1 MMKTK
6 NNYIVGLLL
15 MALLT
20 ACSTTSGL
28 QEDEVLYTG
37 IKKIRVEDKQ
47 NTYAESVALTEVEA
61 ALAYAPNSSFMGS
74 SSMRFPISIGLWI
87 YNKYVNNRKNGFSRW
102 MFDTF
107 STTPITMTMVNPETR
122 VKVAT
127 NTLQNYGY
135 FQGNVTYDILPQKNP
150 KKAKISY
157 NIKLGEPYL
166 IDSIE
171 YIFPAQ
177 QDSIVRATAN
187 ESYLK
192 QEGQFSVVDLQLEK
206 ERLTNEFR
214 NQGYYFYRPDYI
226 RYIAD
231 SMMVPQ
237 KVQLLV
243 AQDYDTPER
252 AQHKWYIGN
261 ISTYIRTRQKGEEGR
276 PMAFSD
282 STDLRGLKIVWTG
295 DKNPISPRV
304 IFRNF
309 RFWRRQEFSQS
320 KMEETLANLSN
331 MQIFSRLQ
339 FTCTPRDTTSTCD
352 TLDVRLDVSM
362 DQSIEAEFDF
372 NITQKSNSQI
382 GPNATIL
389 LSKRNAFGHGETFS
403 LKLKGSYEWL
413 TKGAQMMSEQD
424 QINSYEAGAGVA
436 ITYPWLAFPGLSKKR
451 FRYPTSTSFKFDFD
465 HLNRSGYYRLLS
477 FNAEATYAFQ
487 TSKSFIHRVTPL
499 SLTYDRLEHT
509 TEKFDSIAMQNRA
522 LLVSLEDQ
530 FIPAMQYVL
539 TYNNNWDTH
548 RRFNTWM
555 ELSFKESS
563 NIIAGVST
571 LMGWRKFND
580 KDRKMFSTPY
590 SQFLK
595 LSLDLRNKYKL
606 TDKSLLATR
615 LYAGAMWSY
624 GNSTFAPY
632 SEMFYVGGANDIRAF
647 AARAIGPGSY
657 HDPKG
662 HSTYLDQSG
671 DLKLEANI
679 EYRFHLVS
687 NLHGALFLDAGNVWL
702 LSEDYWHVGGKL
714 WDGGFFKKIA
724 LGTGFGFR
732 YDLEFLVLRF
742 DLGIGIH
749 APYDTGKS
757 SYYNMPKF
765 WDSLGF
771 HFAVGY
777 PF

>member
-1 MMKTK
+1 MIRSSK
-6 NNYIVGLLL
+6 YIIYLV
-15 MALLT
+15 ALSILT

-37 IKKIRVEDKQ
+37 IKKIRVEDKK

-74 SSMRFPISIGLWI
+74 SSIRFPISVGLWV
-87 YNKYVNNRKNGFSRW
+87 YNKYVNNHKSGFSKW

-107 STTPITMTMVNPETR
+107 STTPVTLTMVNPETR
-122 VKVAT
+122 VQVAT

-135 FQGNVTYDILPQKNP
+135 FQGKVSYDIVPHKNP
-150 KKAKISY
+150 KKAKINY
-157 NIKLGEPYL
+157 TIKLGEPYTFDT
-166 IDSIE
+166 IVWN
-171 YIFPAQ
+171 FPER
-177 QDSIVRATAN
+177 QDSVVRATADN
-187 ESYLK
+187 SYLK
-192 QEGQFSVVDLQLEK
+192 DEGQFSVADLQMEK

-261 ISTYIRTRQKGEEGR
+261 ISTYIRTRQGGTESR
-276 PMAFSD
+276 RTAFTD

-304 IFRNF
+304 MFRNF

-320 KMEETLANLSN
+320 KLEETLANLSN
-331 MQIFSRLQ
+331 MKIFSRLQ
-339 FTCTPRDTTSTCD
+339 FTCTPRDTTQTCD
-352 TLDVRLDVSM
+352 TLDVRLDVTM
-362 DQSIEAEFDF
+362 DQPIEAEFDF

-382 GPNATIL
+382 GPNAAIM
-389 LSKRNAFGHGETFS
+389 LSKRNAFGHGETFA

-413 TKGAQMMSEQD
+413 TKGAQIVKGQD
-424 QINSYEAGAGVA
+424 QINSYEAGAGVS
-436 ITYPWLAFPGLSKKR
+436 ITYPWLVFPGLSKKR
-451 FRYPTSTSFKFDFD
+451 FKYLTTTSFKFDFD

-477 FNAEATYAFQ
+477 FNAEATYTFQ

-509 TEKFDSIAMQNRA
+509 TAKFDSIASKNRA
-522 LLVSLEDQ
+522 LLVSLQDQ
-530 FIPAMQYVL
+530 FIPAMQYVI
-539 TYNNNWDTH
+539 TYDNNWDTH

-555 ELSFKESS
+555 EISFKEAS
-563 NIIAGVST
+563 NLISGVST
-571 LMGWRKFND
+571 FLGKKFD
-580 KDRKMFSTPY
+580 EKGKKMFSSPY

-595 LSLDLRNKYKL
+595 LSFDLRNKYKL

-615 LYAGAMWSY
+615 LYAGALWSY
-624 GNSTFAPY
+624 GNSSYAPY
-632 SEMFYVGGANDIRAF
+632 SELFYVGGANDIRAF
-647 AARAIGPGSY
+647 AARAIGPGRYYDSQ
-657 HDPKG
+657 G
-662 HSTYLDQSG
+662 RGTYLDQAG
-671 DLKLEANI
+671 DFKLEANI
-679 EYRFHLVS
+679 EYRFNLVS
-687 NLHGALFLDAGNVWL
+687 NLHGALFIDAGNVWMLKKEDSHPLGELSSGNL
-702 LSEDYWHVGGKL
+702 LKS
-714 WDGGFFKKIA
+714 IA

-732 YDLEFLVLRF
+732 YDLEFLVLRL

-749 APYDTGKS
+749 APYDTGKK

>member
-1 MMKTK
+1 MIRSSK
-6 NNYIVGLLL
+6 YIIYLV
-15 MALLT
+15 ALSILT

-37 IKKIRVEDKQ
+37 IKKIRVEDKK

-74 SSMRFPISIGLWI
+74 SSIRFPISVGLWV
-87 YNKYVNNRKNGFSRW
+87 YNKYVNNHKSGFSKW

-107 STTPITMTMVNPETR
+107 STTPVTLTMVNPETR
-122 VKVAT
+122 VQVAT

-135 FQGNVTYDILPQKNP
+135 FQGKVSYDIVPHKNP
-150 KKAKISY
+150 KKAKINY
-157 NIKLGEPYL
+157 TIKLGEPYTFDT
-166 IDSIE
+166 IVWN
-171 YIFPAQ
+171 FPER
-177 QDSIVRATAN
+177 QDSVVRATADN
-187 ESYLK
+187 SYLK
-192 QEGQFSVVDLQLEK
+192 DEGQFSVADLQMEK

-261 ISTYIRTRQKGEEGR
+261 ISTYIRTRQGR
-276 PMAFSD
+276 TESRRTAFTD

-304 IFRNF
+304 MFRNF

-320 KMEETLANLSN
+320 KLEETLANLSN
-331 MQIFSRLQ
+331 MKIFSRLQ
-339 FTCTPRDTTSTCD
+339 FTCTPRDTTQTCD
-352 TLDVRLDVSM
+352 TLDVRLDVTM
-362 DQSIEAEFDF
+362 DQPIEAEFDF

-382 GPNATIL
+382 GPNAAIM
-389 LSKRNAFGHGETFS
+389 LSKRNAFGHGETFA

-413 TKGAQMMSEQD
+413 TKGAQIVKGQD
-424 QINSYEAGAGVA
+424 QINSYEAGAGVS
-436 ITYPWLAFPGLSKKR
+436 ITYPWLVFPGLSKKR
-451 FRYPTSTSFKFDFD
+451 FKYPTTTSFKFDFD

-477 FNAEATYAFQ
+477 FNAEATYTFQ

-509 TEKFDSIAMQNRA
+509 TAKFDSIASKNRA
-522 LLVSLEDQ
+522 LLVSLQDQ
-530 FIPAMQYVL
+530 FIPAMQYVI
-539 TYNNNWDTH
+539 TYDNNWDTH

-555 ELSFKESS
+555 EISFKEAS
-563 NIIAGVST
+563 NLISGVST
-571 LMGWRKFND
+571 FLGKKFD
-580 KDRKMFSTPY
+580 EKGKKMFSSPY

-595 LSLDLRNKYKL
+595 LSFDLRNKYKL

-615 LYAGAMWSY
+615 LYAGALWSY
-624 GNSTFAPY
+624 GNSSYAPY
-632 SEMFYVGGANDIRAF
+632 SELFYVGGANDIRAF
-647 AARAIGPGSY
+647 AARAIGPGRYYDSQ
-657 HDPKG
+657 G
-662 HSTYLDQSG
+662 RGTYLDQAG
-671 DLKLEANI
+671 DFKLEANI
-679 EYRFHLVS
+679 EYRFNLVS
-687 NLHGALFLDAGNVWL
+687 NLHGALFIDAGNVWMLKKEDSHPLGELSSGNL
-702 LSEDYWHVGGKL
+702 LKS
-714 WDGGFFKKIA
+714 IA

-732 YDLEFLVLRF
+732 YDLEFLVLRL

-749 APYDTGKS
+749 APYDTGKK

>member
-1 MMKTK
+1 MRKL
-6 NNYIVGLLL
+6 NRHIIFLL
-15 MALLT
+15 AAVLLT

-37 IKKIRVEDKQ
+37 IKKIRVEDKK

-87 YNKYVNNRKNGFSRW
+87 YNKYVNNHKNGFSKW

-107 STTPITMTMVNPETR
+107 STTPITLTMVNPETR
-122 VKVAT
+122 TQVAT

-135 FQGNVTYDILPQKNP
+135 FQGKVTYDIVPHKNP
-150 KKAKISY
+150 KKAKINY
-157 NIKLGEPYL
+157 NIKLGEPYSL
-166 IDSIE
+166 DSIIW
-171 YIFPAQ
+171 YFPER
-177 QDSIVRATAN
+177 QDSIVRATADK
-187 ESYLK
+187 SYLK
-192 QEGQFSVVDLQLEK
+192 EEGQFSVVDLQMEK

-226 RYIAD
+226 NYYAD

-237 KVQLLV
+237 KVRLLV
-243 AQDYDTPER
+243 AQDLDTPER

-261 ISTYIRTRQKGEEGR
+261 ISTYIRTRQGGAEGR
-276 PMAFSD
+276 RGAFTD
-282 STDLRGLKIVWTG
+282 SIDLRGQKMVWTG
-295 DKNPISPRV
+295 DKNPISPHV
-304 IFRNF
+304 MFRNF
-309 RFWRRQEFSQS
+309 RFWHRQEFSQS
-320 KMEETLANLSN
+320 KLEETLANLSN
-331 MQIFSRLQ
+331 MQVFSRLQ
-339 FTCTPRDTTSTCD
+339 FTCTPRDTTQTCD
-352 TLDVRLDVSM
+352 TLDVRLDVTM
-362 DQSIEAEFDF
+362 DQPIEAEFDF

-382 GPNATIL
+382 GPNAAIT
-389 LSKRNAFGHGETFS
+389 LSKRNAFGHGETFA

-413 TKGAQMMSEQD
+413 TKGAQTVKGQD
-424 QINSYEAGAGVA
+424 QINSYDAGAGVS
-436 ITYPWLAFPGLSKKR
+436 ITYPWLVFPGLSKKR
-451 FRYPTSTSFKFDFD
+451 FKYPTTTSFKFDFD

-509 TEKFDSIAMQNRA
+509 TAKFDSIALQNRA
-522 LLVSLEDQ
+522 LLISLQDQ
-530 FIPAMQYVL
+530 FIPAMQYIL
-539 TYNNNWDTH
+539 TCDNNWDTH

-555 ELSFKESS
+555 EISMKESS
-563 NIIAGVST
+563 NLIGGIST
-571 LMGWRKFND
+571 LVGWKKFD
-580 KDRKMFSTPY
+580 EKGKKMFSSPY

-595 LSLDLRNKYKL
+595 LSFDLRNKYKL

-615 LYAGAMWSY
+615 LYAGALWSY
-624 GNSTFAPY
+624 GNSSYAPY
-632 SEMFYVGGANDIRAF
+632 SELFYVGGANDIRAF
-647 AARAIGPGSY
+647 AARSIGPGRY
-657 HDPKG
+657 YDYQG
-662 HSTYLDQSG
+662 RGTYLDQAG

-679 EYRFHLVS
+679 EYRFNLVS
-687 NLHGALFLDAGNVWL
+687 NLHGALFLDAGNVWML
-702 LSEDYWHVGGKL
+702 KKDDSHPSGELSSGNFLKS
-714 WDGGFFKKIA
+714 IA

-732 YDLEFLVLRF
+732 YDLEFLVLRL

-749 APYDTGKS
+749 APYDTGKNN
-757 SYYNMPKF
+757 YYNIPKF
-765 WDSLGF
+765 KDSLGL

>member
-6 NNYIVGLLL
+6 NNYIVGLLM

-74 SSMRFPISIGLWI
+74 SSMRFPISIGLWV
-87 YNKYVNNRKNGFSRW
+87 YNKYVNNHKNGFSRW

-135 FQGNVTYDILPQKNP
+135 FQGDVSYDILPQKNP
-150 KKAKISY
+150 KKAKINY
-157 NIKLGEPYL
+157 NIKLGEPYM
-166 IDSIE
+166 IDTIE

-187 ESYLK
+187 ESFIK

-261 ISTYIRTRQKGEEGR
+261 ISTYIRTRQGGGEGR
-276 PMAFSD
+276 PMEFSD
-282 STDLRGLKIVWTG
+282 STDLRGLKIAWTG

-320 KMEETLANLSN
+320 KLEETLANLSN
-331 MQIFSRLQ
+331 MQVFSRLQ

-352 TLDVRLDVSM
+352 TLDVRLDVTM

-389 LSKRNAFGHGETFS
+389 LSKRNAFGHGETFA

-413 TKGAQMMSEQD
+413 TKGAQMMAGQD
-424 QINSYEAGAGVA
+424 QINSYEAGAGVS

-451 FRYPTSTSFKFDFD
+451 FRYSTSTSFKFDFD

-487 TSKSFIHRVTPL
+487 TSKSFLHRVTPL

-509 TEKFDSIAMQNRA
+509 TAKFDSIAIQNRA

-563 NIIAGVST
+563 NLIAGIST

-580 KDRKMFSTPY
+580 KERKMFSTPY

-624 GNSTFAPY
+624 GNSSYAPY

-687 NLHGALFLDAGNVWL
+687 NLHGALFLDAGNVWI

-749 APYDTGKS
+749 APYDTGKT

>member
-1 MMKTK
+1 M
-6 NNYIVGLLL
+6 

-74 SSMRFPISIGLWI
+74 SSTRFPISIGLWV

-135 FQGNVTYDILPQKNP
+135 FQGDVSYDILPQKNP
-150 KKAKISY
+150 KKAKINY
-157 NIKLGEPYL
+157 NIKLGEPYM
-166 IDSIE
+166 IDTIE

-187 ESYLK
+187 ESFIK

-261 ISTYIRTRQKGEEGR
+261 ISTYIRTRQKGDEGR
-276 PMAFSD
+276 TMEFSD
-282 STDLRGLKIVWTG
+282 STDLRGLKIAWTG

-320 KMEETLANLSN
+320 KLEETLANLSN
-331 MQIFSRLQ
+331 MQVFSRLQ

-352 TLDVRLDVSM
+352 TLDVRLDVTM

-389 LSKRNAFGHGETFS
+389 LSKRNAFGHGETFA

-413 TKGAQMMSEQD
+413 TKGAQMMAGQD
-424 QINSYEAGAGVA
+424 QINSYEAGAGVS

-487 TSKSFIHRVTPL
+487 TSKSFTHLVTPL

-509 TEKFDSIAMQNRA
+509 TAKFDSIAIQNRA

-563 NIIAGVST
+563 NLIAGIST

-580 KDRKMFSTPY
+580 KERKMFSTPY

-624 GNSTFAPY
+624 GNSSYAPY

-687 NLHGALFLDAGNVWL
+687 NLHGALFLDAGNVWI

-749 APYDTGKS
+749 APYDTGKT

>member
-1 MMKTK
+1 M
-6 NNYIVGLLL
+6 
-15 MALLT
+15 
-20 ACSTTSGL
+20 
-28 QEDEVLYTG
+28 E
-37 IKKIRVEDKQ
+37 
-47 NTYAESVALTEVEA
+47 
-61 ALAYAPNSSFMGS
+61 
-74 SSMRFPISIGLWI
+74 
-87 YNKYVNNRKNGFSRW
+87 
-102 MFDTF
+102 
-107 STTPITMTMVNPETR
+107 
-122 VKVAT
+122 
-127 NTLQNYGY
+127 
-135 FQGNVTYDILPQKNP
+135 
-150 KKAKISY
+150 
-157 NIKLGEPYL
+157 
-166 IDSIE
+166 
-171 YIFPAQ
+171 
-177 QDSIVRATAN
+177 
-187 ESYLK
+187 
-192 QEGQFSVVDLQLEK
+192 
-206 ERLTNEFR
+206 
-214 NQGYYFYRPDYI
+214 
-226 RYIAD
+226 
-231 SMMVPQ
+231 
-237 KVQLLV
+237 
-243 AQDYDTPER
+243 
-252 AQHKWYIGN
+252 
-261 ISTYIRTRQKGEEGR
+261 
-276 PMAFSD
+276 FSD
-282 STDLRGLKIVWTG
+282 STDLRGLKIAWTG

-320 KMEETLANLSN
+320 KLEETLANLSN
-331 MQIFSRLQ
+331 MQVFSRLQ

-352 TLDVRLDVSM
+352 TLDVRLDVTM

-389 LSKRNAFGHGETFS
+389 LSKRNAFGHGETFA

-413 TKGAQMMSEQD
+413 TKGAQMMAGQD
-424 QINSYEAGAGVA
+424 QINSYEAGAGVS

-487 TSKSFIHRVTPL
+487 TSKSFTHRVTPL

-509 TEKFDSIAMQNRA
+509 TAKFDSIAIQNRA

-563 NIIAGVST
+563 NLIAGVST

-580 KDRKMFSTPY
+580 KERKMFSTPY

-624 GNSTFAPY
+624 GNSSYAPY

-687 NLHGALFLDAGNVWL
+687 NLHGALFLDAGNVWI

-749 APYDTGKS
+749 APYDTGKT

>member
-1 MMKTK
+1 MIRSSK
-6 NNYIVGLLL
+6 YIIYLV
-15 MALLT
+15 ALSILT

-37 IKKIRVEDKQ
+37 IKKIRVEDKK

-74 SSMRFPISIGLWI
+74 SSIRFPISVGLWV
-87 YNKYVNNRKNGFSRW
+87 YNKYVNNHKSGFSKW

-107 STTPITMTMVNPETR
+107 STTPVTLTMVNPETR
-122 VKVAT
+122 VQVAT

-135 FQGNVTYDILPQKNP
+135 FQGKVSYDIVPHKNP
-150 KKAKISY
+150 KKAKINY
-157 NIKLGEPYL
+157 TIKLGEPYTFDT
-166 IDSIE
+166 IVWN
-171 YIFPAQ
+171 FPER
-177 QDSIVRATAN
+177 QDSVVRATADN
-187 ESYLK
+187 SHLK
-192 QEGQFSVVDLQLEK
+192 DEGQFSVADLQMEK

-261 ISTYIRTRQKGEEGR
+261 ISTYIRTRQGGTESR
-276 PMAFSD
+276 RTAFTD

-304 IFRNF
+304 MFRNF

-320 KMEETLANLSN
+320 KLEETLANLSN
-331 MQIFSRLQ
+331 MKIFSRLQ
-339 FTCTPRDTTSTCD
+339 FTCTPRDTTQTCD
-352 TLDVRLDVSM
+352 TLDVRLDVTM
-362 DQSIEAEFDF
+362 DQPIEAEFDF

-382 GPNATIL
+382 GPNAAIM
-389 LSKRNAFGHGETFS
+389 LSKRNAFGHGETFA

-413 TKGAQMMSEQD
+413 TKGAQIVKGQD
-424 QINSYEAGAGVA
+424 QINSYEAGAGVS
-436 ITYPWLAFPGLSKKR
+436 ITYPWLVFPGLSKKR
-451 FRYPTSTSFKFDFD
+451 FKYPTTTSFKFDFD

-477 FNAEATYAFQ
+477 FNAEATYTFQ

-509 TEKFDSIAMQNRA
+509 TAKFDSIASKNRA
-522 LLVSLEDQ
+522 LLVSLQDQ
-530 FIPAMQYVL
+530 FIPAMQYVI
-539 TYNNNWDTH
+539 TYDNNWDTH

-555 ELSFKESS
+555 EISFKEAS
-563 NIIAGVST
+563 NLISGVST
-571 LMGWRKFND
+571 FLGKKFD
-580 KDRKMFSTPY
+580 EKGKKMFSSPY

-595 LSLDLRNKYKL
+595 LSFDLRNKYKL

-615 LYAGAMWSY
+615 LYAGALWSY
-624 GNSTFAPY
+624 GNSSYAPY
-632 SEMFYVGGANDIRAF
+632 SELFYVGGANDIRAF
-647 AARAIGPGSY
+647 AARAIGPGRYYDSQ
-657 HDPKG
+657 G
-662 HSTYLDQSG
+662 RGTYLDQAG
-671 DLKLEANI
+671 DFKLEANI
-679 EYRFHLVS
+679 EYRFNLVS
-687 NLHGALFLDAGNVWL
+687 NLHGALFIDAGNVWMLKKEDSHPLGELSSGNL
-702 LSEDYWHVGGKL
+702 LKS
-714 WDGGFFKKIA
+714 IA

-732 YDLEFLVLRF
+732 YDLEFLVLRL

-749 APYDTGKS
+749 APYDTGKK

>member
-1 MMKTK
+1 MKK
-6 NNYIVGLLL
+6 LNKYIIGLYLL
-15 MALLT
+15 VVFT

-37 IKKIRVEDKQ
+37 IKKISVEDKK
-47 NTYAESVALTEVEA
+47 NTYDESVALTEVEA

-74 SSMRFPISIGLWI
+74 SSKRFPISIGLWI
-87 YNKYVNNRKNGFSRW
+87 YNKYVNNHKSGFSKW
-102 MFDTF
+102 LFDTF
-107 STTPITMTMVNPETR
+107 STTPVTLTMVNPATR
-122 VKVAT
+122 AQVAT

-135 FQGNVTYDILPQKNP
+135 FQGKVSYDIVQQKNP
-150 KKAKISY
+150 KKAKINY
-157 NIKLGEPYL
+157 NIKLGEPYAL
-166 IDSIE
+166 DTIIYE
-171 YIFPAQ
+171 FPDQ
-177 QDSIVRATAN
+177 LDSIVRTTAN
-187 ESYLK
+187 NSYLK
-192 QEGQFSVVDLQLEK
+192 DEGQFSVVDLQLEK

-231 SMMVPQ
+231 SIMVPQ

-261 ISTYIRTRQKGEEGR
+261 ISTYIRTRQKGKDGYN
-276 PMAFSD
+276 MYFND
-282 STDLRGLKIVWTG
+282 STDLRGLKIAWTG

-304 IFRNF
+304 MFRNF

-320 KMEETLANLSN
+320 KLEETLANLSN
-331 MQIFSRLQ
+331 MQVFSRLQ
-339 FTCTPRDTTSTCD
+339 FTCTPRDTTQTCD

-382 GPNATIL
+382 GPNATVQ
-389 LSKRNAFGHGETFS
+389 LSKRNAFGHGETFA

-413 TKGAQMMSEQD
+413 TKGAQMMTGQD
-424 QINSYEAGAGVA
+424 QINSYEAGAGVS
-436 ITYPWLAFPGLSKKR
+436 ITYPWLAFPGLNKKR

-477 FNAEATYAFQ
+477 FNAEATYAFK
-487 TSKSFIHRVTPL
+487 TSKSFTHRMTPL

-555 ELSFKESS
+555 EVSFKESS
-563 NIIAGVST
+563 NLIGGVST
-571 LMGWRKFND
+571 LMGWKKFND
-580 KDRKMFSTPY
+580 KEKKMFSTPY

-595 LSLDLRNKYKL
+595 LSFDLRNKYKL
-606 TDKSLLATR
+606 TDRSLLATR
-615 LYAGAMWSY
+615 LYAGVLWSY
-624 GNSTFAPY
+624 GNSSYAPY
-632 SEMFYVGGANDIRAF
+632 SEMYYAGGANDIRAF

-657 HDPKG
+657 HDTQG
-662 HSTYLDQSG
+662 RSTYLDQSG

-687 NLHGALFLDAGNVWL
+687 NLQGALFLDAGNVWV
-702 LSEDYWHVGGKL
+702 LSEDYWHPGGKL
-714 WDGGFFKKIA
+714 WDGGFFKSIA

-732 YDLEFLVLRF
+732 YDLEFLVLRL

-749 APYDTGKS
+749 APYDTGKR

-765 WDSLGF
+765 WDSLGL

>member
-1 MMKTK
+1 MRTK
-6 NNYIVGLLL
+6 SNYIIGILL
-15 MALLT
+15 MALMT

-37 IKKIRVEDKQ
+37 IKKIRVEDKK

-74 SSMRFPISIGLWI
+74 SSMRFPICIGLWV
-87 YNKYVNNRKNGFSRW
+87 YNKYVNNHKSGFSKW
-102 MFDTF
+102 MFDAF

-122 VKVAT
+122 VQVAT

-135 FQGNVTYDILPQKNP
+135 FQGKVSYEILPQKNP
-150 KKAKISY
+150 KKAKINY
-157 NIKLGEPYL
+157 TIKLGEPYTL
-166 IDSIE
+166 DSIV
-171 YIFPAQ
+171 YLFPER
-177 QDSIVRATAN
+177 QDSIVQATTHQ
-187 ESYLK
+187 SYLK
-192 QEGQFSVVDLQLEK
+192 DEGQFSVPDLQLEK
-206 ERLTNEFR
+206 ERLTSEFR

-226 RYIAD
+226 NYYAD

-237 KVQLLV
+237 KVKLLV
-243 AQDYDTPER
+243 AQDLDTPER

-261 ISTYIRTRQKGEEGR
+261 ISTYIRTRQGGSEGR
-276 PMAFSD
+276 WAAFSD

-304 IFRNF
+304 MFRNF

-320 KMEETLANLSN
+320 KLEETLANLSN

-339 FTCTPRDTTSTCD
+339 FTCTPRDTTQMCD
-352 TLDVRLDVSM
+352 TLDVRLDVTM
-362 DQSIEAEFDF
+362 DQPIEAEFDF

-382 GPNATIL
+382 GPNAAIL
-389 LSKRNAFGHGETFS
+389 LSKRNAFGHGETFT

-413 TKGAQMMSEQD
+413 TKGAQVVKGQD
-424 QINSYEAGAGVA
+424 QINSYDAGAGVS
-436 ITYPWLAFPGLSKKR
+436 ITYPWLVFPGLNKKR

-487 TSKSFIHRVTPL
+487 TSRSFIHRVTPL

-509 TEKFDSIAMQNRA
+509 TAKFDSIASQNRA
-522 LLVSLEDQ
+522 LLVSLQDQ
-530 FIPAMQYVL
+530 FIPAMQYTL
-539 TYNNNWDTH
+539 IYDNNWDIH

-555 ELSFKESS
+555 EVSVKESS
-563 NIIAGVST
+563 NLIGGVST
-571 LMGWRKFND
+571 LMGWKKFD
-580 KDRKMFSTPY
+580 EKGKKMFSSPY

-595 LSLDLRNKYKL
+595 LTFDLRNKYKL
-606 TDKSLLATR
+606 TDKSLIATR
-615 LYAGAMWSY
+615 LYAGALWSY
-624 GNSTFAPY
+624 GNSSFAPY
-632 SEMFYVGGANDIRAF
+632 SELFYVGGANDIRAF
-647 AARAIGPGSY
+647 AARAIGPGRY
-657 HDPKG
+657 YDYQG
-662 HSTYLDQSG
+662 RGTYLDQAG

-679 EYRFHLVS
+679 EYRFNLVS
-687 NLHGALFLDAGNVWL
+687 NLHGALFLDAGNVWMLRRDDGHPSGDFRSGSL
-702 LSEDYWHVGGKL
+702 LNS
-714 WDGGFFKKIA
+714 IA

-732 YDLEFLVLRF
+732 YDLEFLVLRL
-742 DLGIGIH
+742 DLGIGLH

>member
-1 MMKTK
+1 MIRSSK
-6 NNYIVGLLL
+6 YIIYLV
-15 MALLT
+15 ALSILT

-37 IKKIRVEDKQ
+37 IKKIRVEDKK

-74 SSMRFPISIGLWI
+74 SSIRFPISVGLWV
-87 YNKYVNNRKNGFSRW
+87 YNKYVNNHKSGFSKW

-107 STTPITMTMVNPETR
+107 STTPVTLTMVNPETR
-122 VKVAT
+122 VQVAT

-135 FQGNVTYDILPQKNP
+135 FQGKVSYDIVPHKNP
-150 KKAKISY
+150 KKAKINY
-157 NIKLGEPYL
+157 TIKLGEPYTFDT
-166 IDSIE
+166 IVWN
-171 YIFPAQ
+171 FPER
-177 QDSIVRATAN
+177 QDSVVRATADN
-187 ESYLK
+187 SYLK
-192 QEGQFSVVDLQLEK
+192 DEGQFSVADLQMEK

-261 ISTYIRTRQKGEEGR
+261 ISTYIRTRQGGTESR
-276 PMAFSD
+276 RTAFTD

-304 IFRNF
+304 MFRNF

-320 KMEETLANLSN
+320 KLEETLANLSN
-331 MQIFSRLQ
+331 MKIFSRLQ
-339 FTCTPRDTTSTCD
+339 FTCTPRDTTQTCD
-352 TLDVRLDVSM
+352 TLDVRLDVTM
-362 DQSIEAEFDF
+362 DQPIEAEFDF

-382 GPNATIL
+382 GPNAAIM
-389 LSKRNAFGHGETFS
+389 LSKRNAFGHGETFA

-413 TKGAQMMSEQD
+413 TKGAQIVKGQD
-424 QINSYEAGAGVA
+424 QINSYEAGAGVS
-436 ITYPWLAFPGLSKKR
+436 ITYPWLVFPGLSKKR
-451 FRYPTSTSFKFDFD
+451 FKYPTTTSFKFDFD

-477 FNAEATYAFQ
+477 FNAEATYTFQ

-509 TEKFDSIAMQNRA
+509 TAKFDSIASKNRA
-522 LLVSLEDQ
+522 LLVSLQDQ
-530 FIPAMQYVL
+530 FIPAMQYVI
-539 TYNNNWDTH
+539 TYDNNWDTH

-555 ELSFKESS
+555 EITFKEAS
-563 NIIAGVST
+563 NLISGVST
-571 LMGWRKFND
+571 FLGKKFD
-580 KDRKMFSTPY
+580 KKGKKMFSSPY

-595 LSLDLRNKYKL
+595 LSFDLRNKYKL

-615 LYAGAMWSY
+615 LYAGALWSY
-624 GNSTFAPY
+624 GNSSYAPY
-632 SEMFYVGGANDIRAF
+632 SELFYVGGANDIRAF
-647 AARAIGPGSY
+647 AARAIGPGRYYDSQ
-657 HDPKG
+657 G
-662 HSTYLDQSG
+662 RGTYLDQAG
-671 DLKLEANI
+671 DFKLEANI
-679 EYRFHLVS
+679 EYRFNLVS
-687 NLHGALFLDAGNVWL
+687 NLHGALFIDAGNVWMLKKEDSHPLGELSSGNL
-702 LSEDYWHVGGKL
+702 LKS
-714 WDGGFFKKIA
+714 IA

-732 YDLEFLVLRF
+732 YDLEFLVLRL

-749 APYDTGKS
+749 APYDTGKK

>member
-1 MMKTK
+1 MIRRSK
-6 NNYIVGLLL
+6 YIIYLV
-15 MALLT
+15 ALSILT

-37 IKKIRVEDKQ
+37 IKKIRVEDKK

-74 SSMRFPISIGLWI
+74 SSIRFPISVGLWV
-87 YNKYVNNRKNGFSRW
+87 YNKYVNNHKSGFSKW

-107 STTPITMTMVNPETR
+107 STTPVTLTMVNPETR
-122 VKVAT
+122 VQVAT

-135 FQGNVTYDILPQKNP
+135 FQGKVSYDIVPHKNP
-150 KKAKISY
+150 KKAKINY
-157 NIKLGEPYL
+157 TIKLGEPYTFDT
-166 IDSIE
+166 IVWN
-171 YIFPAQ
+171 FPER
-177 QDSIVRATAN
+177 QDSVVRATADN
-187 ESYLK
+187 SYLK
-192 QEGQFSVVDLQLEK
+192 DEGQFSVADLQMEK

-261 ISTYIRTRQKGEEGR
+261 ISTYIRTRQGGTESR
-276 PMAFSD
+276 RTAFTD

-304 IFRNF
+304 MFRNF

-320 KMEETLANLSN
+320 KLEETLANLSN
-331 MQIFSRLQ
+331 MKIFSRLQ
-339 FTCTPRDTTSTCD
+339 FTCTPRDTTQTCD
-352 TLDVRLDVSM
+352 TLDVRLDVTM
-362 DQSIEAEFDF
+362 DQPIEAEFDF

-382 GPNATIL
+382 GPNAAIM
-389 LSKRNAFGHGETFS
+389 LSKRNAFGHGETFA

-413 TKGAQMMSEQD
+413 TKGAQIVKGQD
-424 QINSYEAGAGVA
+424 QINSYEAGAGVS
-436 ITYPWLAFPGLSKKR
+436 ITYPWLVFPGLSKKR
-451 FRYPTSTSFKFDFD
+451 FKYPTTTSFKFDFD

-477 FNAEATYAFQ
+477 FNAEATYTFQ

-509 TEKFDSIAMQNRA
+509 TAKFDSIASKNRA
-522 LLVSLEDQ
+522 LLVSLQDQ
-530 FIPAMQYVL
+530 FIPAMQYVI
-539 TYNNNWDTH
+539 TYDNNWDTH

-555 ELSFKESS
+555 EISFKEAS
-563 NIIAGVST
+563 NLISGVST
-571 LMGWRKFND
+571 FLGKKFD
-580 KDRKMFSTPY
+580 KKGKKMFSSPY

-595 LSLDLRNKYKL
+595 LSFDLRNKYKL

-615 LYAGAMWSY
+615 LYAGALWSY
-624 GNSTFAPY
+624 GNSSYAPY
-632 SEMFYVGGANDIRAF
+632 SELFYVGGANDIRAF
-647 AARAIGPGSY
+647 AARAIGPGRYYDSQ
-657 HDPKG
+657 G
-662 HSTYLDQSG
+662 RGTYLDQAG
-671 DLKLEANI
+671 DFKLEANI
-679 EYRFHLVS
+679 EYRFNLVS
-687 NLHGALFLDAGNVWL
+687 NLHGALFIDAGNVWMLKKEDSHPLGELSSGNL
-702 LSEDYWHVGGKL
+702 LKS
-714 WDGGFFKKIA
+714 IA

-732 YDLEFLVLRF
+732 YDLEFLVLRL

-749 APYDTGKS
+749 APYDTGKK

>member
-1 MMKTK
+1 MIRSSK
-6 NNYIVGLLL
+6 YIIYLV
-15 MALLT
+15 ALSILT

-37 IKKIRVEDKQ
+37 IKKIRVEDKK

-74 SSMRFPISIGLWI
+74 SSIRFPISVGLWV
-87 YNKYVNNRKNGFSRW
+87 YNKYVNNHKSGFSKW
-102 MFDTF
+102 MFETF
-107 STTPITMTMVNPETR
+107 STTPVTLTMVNPETR
-122 VKVAT
+122 VQVAT

-135 FQGNVTYDILPQKNP
+135 FQGKVSYDIVPHKNP
-150 KKAKISY
+150 KKAKINY
-157 NIKLGEPYL
+157 TIKLGEPYTFDT
-166 IDSIE
+166 IVWN
-171 YIFPAQ
+171 FPER
-177 QDSIVRATAN
+177 QDSVVRATADN
-187 ESYLK
+187 SYLK
-192 QEGQFSVVDLQLEK
+192 DEGQFSVADLQMEK

-261 ISTYIRTRQKGEEGR
+261 ISTYIRTRQGGTESR
-276 PMAFSD
+276 RTAFTD

-304 IFRNF
+304 MFRNF

-320 KMEETLANLSN
+320 KLEETLANLSN
-331 MQIFSRLQ
+331 MKIFSRLQ
-339 FTCTPRDTTSTCD
+339 FTCTPRDTTQTCD
-352 TLDVRLDVSM
+352 TLDVRLDVTM
-362 DQSIEAEFDF
+362 DQPIEAEFDF

-382 GPNATIL
+382 GPNAAIM
-389 LSKRNAFGHGETFS
+389 LSKRNAFGHGETFA

-413 TKGAQMMSEQD
+413 TKGAQIVKGQD
-424 QINSYEAGAGVA
+424 QINSYEAGAGVS
-436 ITYPWLAFPGLSKKR
+436 ITYPWLVFPGLSKKR
-451 FRYPTSTSFKFDFD
+451 FKYPTTTSFKFDFD

-477 FNAEATYAFQ
+477 FNAEATYTFQ

-509 TEKFDSIAMQNRA
+509 TAKFDSIASKNRA
-522 LLVSLEDQ
+522 LLVSLQDQ
-530 FIPAMQYVL
+530 FIPAMQYVI
-539 TYNNNWDTH
+539 TYDNNWDTH

-555 ELSFKESS
+555 EISLKEAS
-563 NIIAGVST
+563 NLISGVST
-571 LMGWRKFND
+571 FLGKKFD
-580 KDRKMFSTPY
+580 EKGKKMFSSPY

-595 LSLDLRNKYKL
+595 LSFDLRNKYKL

-615 LYAGAMWSY
+615 LYAGALWSY
-624 GNSTFAPY
+624 GNSSYAPY
-632 SEMFYVGGANDIRAF
+632 SELFYVGGANDIRAF
-647 AARAIGPGSY
+647 AARAIGPGRYYDSQ
-657 HDPKG
+657 G
-662 HSTYLDQSG
+662 RGTYLDQAG
-671 DLKLEANI
+671 DFKLEANI
-679 EYRFHLVS
+679 EYRFNLVS
-687 NLHGALFLDAGNVWL
+687 NLHGALFIDAGNVWMLKKEDSHPLGELSSGNL
-702 LSEDYWHVGGKL
+702 LKS
-714 WDGGFFKKIA
+714 IA

-732 YDLEFLVLRF
+732 YDLEFLVLRL

-749 APYDTGKS
+749 APYDTGKK

>member
-1 MMKTK
+1 MIRSSK
-6 NNYIVGLLL
+6 YIIYLV
-15 MALLT
+15 ALSILT

-37 IKKIRVEDKQ
+37 IKKIRVEDKK

-74 SSMRFPISIGLWI
+74 SSIRFPISVGLWV
-87 YNKYVNNRKNGFSRW
+87 YNKYVNNHKSGFSKW

-107 STTPITMTMVNPETR
+107 STTPVTLTMVNPETR
-122 VKVAT
+122 VQVAT

-135 FQGNVTYDILPQKNP
+135 FQGKVSYDIVPHKNP
-150 KKAKISY
+150 KKAKINY
-157 NIKLGEPYL
+157 TIKLGEPYTFDT
-166 IDSIE
+166 IVWN
-171 YIFPAQ
+171 FPER
-177 QDSIVRATAN
+177 QDSVVRATADN
-187 ESYLK
+187 SYLK
-192 QEGQFSVVDLQLEK
+192 DEGQFSVADLQMEK

-261 ISTYIRTRQKGEEGR
+261 ISTYIRTRQGGTESR
-276 PMAFSD
+276 RTAFTD

-304 IFRNF
+304 MFRNF

-320 KMEETLANLSN
+320 KLEETLANLSN
-331 MQIFSRLQ
+331 MKIFSRLQ
-339 FTCTPRDTTSTCD
+339 FTCTPRDTTQTCD
-352 TLDVRLDVSM
+352 TLDVRLDVTM
-362 DQSIEAEFDF
+362 DQPIEAEFDF

-382 GPNATIL
+382 GPNAAIM
-389 LSKRNAFGHGETFS
+389 LSKRNAFGHGETFA

-413 TKGAQMMSEQD
+413 TKGAQIVKGQD
-424 QINSYEAGAGVA
+424 QINSYEAGAGVS
-436 ITYPWLAFPGLSKKR
+436 ITYPWLVFPGLSKKR
-451 FRYPTSTSFKFDFD
+451 FKYPTTTSFKFDFD

-477 FNAEATYAFQ
+477 FNAEATYTFQ

-509 TEKFDSIAMQNRA
+509 TAKFDSIASKNRA
-522 LLVSLEDQ
+522 LLVSLQDQ
-530 FIPAMQYVL
+530 FIPAMQYVI
-539 TYNNNWDTH
+539 TYDNNWDTH

-555 ELSFKESS
+555 EISFKEAS
-563 NIIAGVST
+563 NLISGVST
-571 LMGWRKFND
+571 FLGKKFD
-580 KDRKMFSTPY
+580 EKGKKMFSSPY

-595 LSLDLRNKYKL
+595 LSFDLRNKYKL

-615 LYAGAMWSY
+615 LYAGALWSY
-624 GNSTFAPY
+624 GNSNYAPY
-632 SEMFYVGGANDIRAF
+632 SELFYVGGANDIRAF
-647 AARAIGPGSY
+647 AARAIGPGRYYDSQ
-657 HDPKG
+657 G
-662 HSTYLDQSG
+662 RGTYLDQAG
-671 DLKLEANI
+671 DFKLEANI
-679 EYRFHLVS
+679 EYRFNLVS
-687 NLHGALFLDAGNVWL
+687 NLHGALFIDAGNVWMLKKEDSHPLGELSSGNL
-702 LSEDYWHVGGKL
+702 LKS
-714 WDGGFFKKIA
+714 IA

-732 YDLEFLVLRF
+732 YDLEFLVLRL

-749 APYDTGKS
+749 APYDTGKK